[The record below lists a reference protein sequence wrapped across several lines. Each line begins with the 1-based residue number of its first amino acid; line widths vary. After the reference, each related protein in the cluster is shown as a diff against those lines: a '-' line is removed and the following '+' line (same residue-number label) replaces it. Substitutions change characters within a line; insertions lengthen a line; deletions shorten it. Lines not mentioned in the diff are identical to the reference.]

1 MRRSTVIL
9 LIIFVLLG
17 TLVWYMQ
24 RPGNQ
29 IEMAL
34 APATATQS
42 ESSGTLI
49 NPNRGP
55 IGLILIQAASG
66 KTVSIDK
73 GSGKWIVKIDQED
86 FPPDQNLAES
96 VAGQALDLQVVKQF
110 ETAPDPAGTGLDK
123 PVYNIAL
130 KLADGSLFKF
140 NIGKA
145 TVTGS
150 GYYANTDDGKV
161 YILNKSKTD
170 TLIFN
175 FAQPPVL
182 KTATPSPASETETPV
197 PGATATGAP

>member
-34 APATATQS
+34 ATATATQS

-49 NPNRGP
+49 DPNRGP
-55 IGLILIQAASG
+55 INLISIQAASG

-73 GSGKWIVKIDQED
+73 SSGKWKVKVDQED
-86 FPPDQNLAES
+86 VPTDQNLADS
-96 VAGQALDLQVVKQF
+96 VAGQALDLQIVKQF

-145 TVTGS
+145 TVTDS
-150 GYYANTDDGKV
+150 GYYASTEDGKV
-161 YILNKSKTD
+161 YILNKSTAD

-175 FAQPPVL
+175 FAQPPIL
-182 KTATPSPASETETPV
+182 KTATPSPGPETETPV
-197 PGATATGAP
+197 PGATASATP

>member
-1 MRRSTVIL
+1 MRRSTVIF

-34 APATATQS
+34 ATATATQS

-55 IGLILIQAASG
+55 ISLISIRAAGG

-73 GSGKWIVKIDQED
+73 SSGKWIVEIDKED
-86 FPPDQNLAES
+86 VPTDQNLAES
-96 VAGQALDLQVVKQF
+96 AAGQALDLQVVKQF
-110 ETAPDPAGTGLDK
+110 ENAPDPAGTGLDK

-130 KLADGSLFKF
+130 KLADGSLYKF

-145 TVTGS
+145 AVTGS
-150 GYYANTDDGKV
+150 GYYASTEDGKV
-161 YILNKSKTD
+161 YILNKSNAD
-170 TLIFN
+170 TLLFN
-175 FAQPPVL
+175 FAQPPIL
-182 KTATPSPASETETPV
+182 KTATPSPMPETGTPI
-197 PGATATGAP
+197 PGATATGTP